1 MKGSREL
8 YNRLRNLAGASTLL
22 PAIVKE
28 LHSDNTLTCAVGD
41 YEVYDVQ
48 MQARIS
54 GDGLIAKPAVGS
66 VVLLDKI
73 SENNYA
79 VVLTSE
85 LQSIVAKVDDTTVEI
100 DNAGV
105 VIKKATDS
113 LKDVMKL
120 TIEATQQI
128 VVASGTNPN
137 YAKLTQALVK
147 LNNIMPS

>member
-1 MKGSREL
+1 MKGNREL
-8 YNRLRNLAGASTLL
+8 YDRLKSLTGSNTLM
-22 PAIVKE
+22 PAIVKAV
-28 LHSDNTLTCAVGD
+28 HADNTLTCTIGD

-48 MQARIS
+48 MQARTS
-54 GDGLIAKPAVGS
+54 GDGLIPKPAVGS

-85 LQSIVAKVDDTTVEI
+85 LKSIVAKVDDTAVEI